1 MARAIVL
8 HKSRNWDSPADV
20 IRAEHRLTQL
30 SNRERRKRKYN
41 KQNEEF
47 WNSGKKELMSKTKR
61 QCVSSQQLQET
72 ESTPLN
78 SNDSCSE
85 ITSTVNSENS
95 SGNSQTKQLK
105 LRNLYTYSFCICGRL
120 ARASLFVC
128 YSQVLPVKKN
138 IYSCYI

>member
-47 WNSGKKELMSKTKR
+47 WNGGKKELMSKTKR

-85 ITSTVNSENS
+85 ITSTVNSQNS
-95 SGNSQTKQLK
+95 SGNSNNSKRKHTTTKRK
-105 LRNLYTYSFCICGRL
+105 PS
-120 ARASLFVC
+120 APSKK
-128 YSQVLPVKKN
+128 VKKN
-138 IYSCYI
+138 KKQKKN

>member
-30 SNRERRKRKYN
+30 SNRERRKKKYN

-61 QCVSSQQLQET
+61 PCVSSQQLQET

-78 SNDSCSE
+78 SNDSCSDLPQQL
-85 ITSTVNSENS
+85 IHKILAGIRTTVRESIQPQK
-95 SGNSQTKQLK
+95 GNLVLLLKRLKRTKNRK
-105 LRNLYTYSFCICGRL
+105 RIRT
-120 ARASLFVC
+120 
-128 YSQVLPVKKN
+128 
-138 IYSCYI
+138 